1 MNKDDFENAGDEQLL
16 NRIREAEQ
24 DFIQTLEPNPA
35 IKANLRRQFAAPVPL
50 WKKPVPAWAA
60 AAAVLLFLVPALLLW
75 MNKTTAPDVLVKVQ
89 TDTVRLHDTLHIVEF
104 REKEPPAAAGNAL
117 PQKQVPQKNAI
128 AAVKKERPQ
137 NKTPQTNSDYSLKAA
152 LLGVKTLPASFPVKG
167 FTLADDTVYKN
178 FIVTM

>member
-16 NRIREAEQ
+16 KRIREAEQ

-35 IKANLRRQFAAPVPL
+35 VKANLRRQFAAPVPL

-75 MNKTTAPDVLVKVQ
+75 MNKTTATEVLVKTK
-89 TDTVRLHDTLHIVEF
+89 TDTVHLRDTLHIVEF
-104 REKEPPAAAGNAL
+104 REKEPDTAAGNAL
-117 PQKQVPQKNAI
+117 PQKQVPQNNAI

-137 NKTPQTNSDYSLKAA
+137 NGSTHSDTDYALKAA
-152 LLGVKTLPASFPVKG
+152 LLGVKTLPASLPVKG